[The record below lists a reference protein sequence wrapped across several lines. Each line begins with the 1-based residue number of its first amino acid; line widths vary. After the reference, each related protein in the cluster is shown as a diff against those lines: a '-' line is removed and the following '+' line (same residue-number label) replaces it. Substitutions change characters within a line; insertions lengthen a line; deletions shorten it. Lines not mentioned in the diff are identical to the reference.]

1 MKAQIWSLVQEL
13 SYAMSVAKKEKNNKN
28 MSSEGEV
35 WDPVQDCPSCSILVY
50 GEVAGGGYN
59 QQPVLWFKAR

>member
-1 MKAQIWSLVQEL
+1 
-13 SYAMSVAKKEKNNKN
+13 MSVAKKEKNNKN